1 MSSYWKV
8 SLWGLSISALGTL
21 PLGTLNVAAMQV
33 SVSEGLT
40 SAIYF
45 SLGVALVEVMYVRI
59 SLVGL
64 HWIRQN
70 ARLLKWMD
78 WIALAVVLA
87 LAAGSFYAASQPD
100 QHKSIILQTKLPSF
114 FLGMLMSAINP
125 AQVPFWFGWSSVL
138 FSKRVLH
145 ANASCYNYYI
155 IGIGFGTLVGLSI
168 FAFGGRFL
176 VNSLQN
182 SHDTINYII
191 GSVFLLTA
199 IIQLVKILMHKG
211 IAESTEQKAI
221 ELEEV
226 EAEVEAEDEA
236 ELKSSMS

>member
-1 MSSYWKV
+1 M
-8 SLWGLSISALGTL
+8 ISALGTL

-33 SVSEGLT
+33 SVSEGLVQ
-40 SAIYF
+40 AIYF
-45 SLGVALVEVMYVRI
+45 SLGVALVEVIYVRI

-70 ARLLKWMD
+70 ARFLRWMD

-87 LAAGSFYAASQPD
+87 LAVGSFYAAMHPSQD
-100 QHKSIILQTKLPSF
+100 KSLILQTNIPNF
-114 FLGMLMSAINP
+114 FLGMLMSAISP

-145 ANASCYNYYI
+145 ANATCYNYYI
-155 IGIGFGTLVGLSI
+155 VGIGIGTLIGLSI
-168 FAFGGRFL
+168 FVFGGQFL
-176 VNSLQN
+176 VNGLQN
-182 SHDTINYII
+182 KHDLINYII

-211 IAESTEQKAI
+211 IAETAEQKAI
-221 ELEEV
+221 ELEHV
-226 EAEVEAEDEA
+226 EAEVEAEEAA
-236 ELKSSMS
+236 ELKAG